1 VFVDLVRQVNGYV
14 RGTRGNDMS
23 RWRALLPQIAARE
36 PALRESSDSDLRRQ
50 SMSLRYQ
57 AKTKRP
63 LHLLLPDAYA
73 LVREAARRTLNM
85 RHFDVQILGGIAM
98 HYQTVLE
105 MQTGE
110 GKTLTATLPVY
121 LNALSGRGAHVA
133 TSNAYLAK
141 RDADWMGPV
150 YRILGMTVG
159 VVSPELSED
168 ARRQA
173 YAADV
178 TYGTGSEFGFDFL
191 KDRLLLR
198 QLQVGST
205 GSLDV
210 MLGGTGLGRDSCIQ
224 RGHHFVV
231 VDEADSVLID
241 SAGTPLILSAA
252 GPVEASARACYLWS
266 ANVAKDLAPGTHYL
280 YDAQKKTVELTA
292 NGRRLVRTLPKPP
305 EIDSVGMFTI
315 YEYVERAI
323 RVNRVFIRDEQYVVQ
338 DGNIVIINEYS
349 GRPAAGV
356 KWSAGIHQAVE
367 AKEGVAITAETA
379 FSARITVQHFFL
391 QYDKLSGM
399 TGTAK
404 SAARELRKVY
414 KVAAMTVP
422 TNRPCVRTQWPD
434 RIFGSK
440 EQRCA
445 ALVSEVE
452 ALHSCGRPVLIGTRW
467 IDNSK
472 YISAALRGAG
482 LPHEVL
488 SADEIER
495 EAEIIARAGERG
507 SITVATNMAGR
518 GTDIRLAE
526 GVAELGG
533 LHVILTEMHDSG
545 RIDRQ
550 LIGRCARQG
559 DPGSFQRLLALDDEI
574 LLMGLGPKQAEQLRD
589 IGASDQCPFDFASW
603 LFVKAQRVLERR
615 HYRSRLGLLR
625 YEDERRKLKR
635 QMGQD
640 PFLE

>member
-1 VFVDLVRQVNGYV
+1 MFVDLVRQVNGYV
-14 RGTRGNDMS
+14 RGAHGDGAS
-23 RWRALLPQIAARE
+23 RWRALLPQIAALER
-36 PALRESSDSDLRRQ
+36 ALTESSESDLRRR

-57 AKTKRP
+57 AQTKRP
-63 LHLLLPDAYA
+63 LHLLLREAYA

-98 HYQTVLE
+98 HHQTVLE

-141 RDADWMGPV
+141 RDAEWMGPV
-150 YRILGMTVG
+150 YRILGLTVG

-168 ARRQA
+168 ARRKA
-173 YAADV
+173 YASDV

-191 KDRLLLR
+191 KDRLILR
-198 QLQVGST
+198 QLQG
-205 GSLDV
+205 GPPEAIDL
-210 MLGGTGLGRDSCIQ
+210 MLGGSRSRHNSCIQ

-252 GPVEASARACYLWS
+252 GPVETGARACYLWS
-266 ANVAKDLAPGTHYL
+266 ASVAKELAPGTHYL

-292 NGRRLVRTLPKPP
+292 SGRRLVRSLPKPP
-305 EIDSVGMFTI
+305 EIDSIGMFTI

-323 RVNRVFIRDEQYVVQ
+323 RVNHVFRRDEQYVVRG
-338 DGNIVIINEYS
+338 DNIVIINEYS
-349 GRPAAGV
+349 GRPAVGV
-356 KWSAGIHQAVE
+356 KWSDGIHQAVE

-414 KVAAMTVP
+414 KVDAMTVP
-422 TNRPCVRTQWPD
+422 TNRPCVRAEWPD

-440 EQRCA
+440 EERCA
-445 ALVSEVE
+445 ALVSEVSG
-452 ALHSCGRPVLIGTRW
+452 LHSFGRPVLIGTRW

-472 YISAALRGAG
+472 YISAALRSAG

-518 GTDIRLAE
+518 GTDIRLGE

-574 LLMGLGPKQAEQLRD
+574 LLMGLGPKQAELLRE

-603 LFVKAQRVLERR
+603 LFVKAQRILERR
-615 HYRSRLGLLR
+615 HCRSRLALLR